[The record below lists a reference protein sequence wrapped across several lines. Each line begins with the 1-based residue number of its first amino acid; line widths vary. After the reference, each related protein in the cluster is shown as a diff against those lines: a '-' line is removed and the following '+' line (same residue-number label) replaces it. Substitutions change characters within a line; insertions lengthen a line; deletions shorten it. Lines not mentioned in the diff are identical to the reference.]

1 MTMSDRQHL
10 LAVFLSD
17 PQFWDPEE
25 LASWQQVH
33 EWSVG
38 EDDVSLGYAGFLLA
52 RRILHGIHDIYIDF
66 AHSPAHLH
74 RLLQA
79 WNVFAHISQ
88 LVNHS
93 QSSRILRAGVFFT
106 SICQADIEEMVPL
119 DCMELYD
126 ILLTGYS
133 LATREERAVVANNT
147 ALDWGGFLMSSILSI
162 DRIDGGTMWANWST
176 VLNPAQ
182 MWFLMGWDSRS
193 LCGCHGTIRA
203 VIGEPVRSIIS
214 QLSHGSLNLERV
226 SRGREA
232 LSACGTTSQSTSL
245 HQDVTAP
252 VWNSSAIPAGIRS
265 KPCCGPVIS
274 QPDSRSSELI
284 LMHRVHR
291 SSPLNIVTVLSLGR
305 WSRRY
310 CSSLEIVREY
320 ISRVDWRQ
328 VDPICESSFSA
339 VHAMRFSPMAPI
351 VVTPDKTLAI
361 TSHRHLLV
369 LEQ

>member
-38 EDDVSLGYAGFLLA
+38 EDDVVSPGCRDVEVAFFRHRSPQSLGYAGFLLA

-74 RLLQA
+74 HLLQA

-147 ALDWGGFLMSSILSI
+147 ALDWGG
-162 DRIDGGTMWANWST
+162 
-176 VLNPAQ
+176 
-182 MWFLMGWDSRS
+182 
-193 LCGCHGTIRA
+193 
-203 VIGEPVRSIIS
+203 
-214 QLSHGSLNLERV
+214 
-226 SRGREA
+226 
-232 LSACGTTSQSTSL
+232 
-245 HQDVTAP
+245 
-252 VWNSSAIPAGIRS
+252 
-265 KPCCGPVIS
+265 
-274 QPDSRSSELI
+274 
-284 LMHRVHR
+284 
-291 SSPLNIVTVLSLGR
+291 
-305 WSRRY
+305 
-310 CSSLEIVREY
+310 
-320 ISRVDWRQ
+320 
-328 VDPICESSFSA
+328 
-339 VHAMRFSPMAPI
+339 
-351 VVTPDKTLAI
+351 
-361 TSHRHLLV
+361 
-369 LEQ
+369 